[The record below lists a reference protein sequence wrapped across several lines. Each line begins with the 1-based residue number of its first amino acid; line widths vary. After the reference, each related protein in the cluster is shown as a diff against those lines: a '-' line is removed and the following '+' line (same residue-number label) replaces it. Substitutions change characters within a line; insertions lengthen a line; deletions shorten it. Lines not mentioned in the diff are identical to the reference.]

1 MLTLYRLHL
10 IALLFT
16 ACVLHGCHS
25 AAQQK
30 QPVAAARQ
38 TTAVAGAASKAQQ
51 QPVSGAERLA
61 AWLPMLTGK
70 NVALVVNHT
79 ALVGKTHL
87 ADTLKGLGVTIRRI
101 FAPEHGFRGNADA
114 GEHVKDGLDIRTG
127 LPVISLYGNNKKPT
141 AEQLNDIDIVVFDI
155 QDVGARFYTYI
166 STLHYVMEACAE
178 QQKKLIV
185 LDRPN
190 PNGSY
195 TDGPVLEPA
204 FKSFVGMHPIPVV
217 HGLTVGELARMI
229 NGEGWLEN
237 ASTCNLEVV
246 TVNQWK
252 HADPYVLPVKP
263 SPNLPNNQAITL
275 YPSLCMF
282 EGTVISVGRGTDKP
296 FQVIGHPSLKDMPY
310 TFTPVSIAGMAKNP
324 PFENTPCH
332 GLDLTTVTVQPKLDL
347 QYIIRLYNAFPDKD
361 KFFNAFFDKL
371 AGTAT
376 LKQQIRQGLTAEQI
390 RATWQPGL
398 QIYNQKKA
406 KYLLYP

>member
-10 IALLFT
+10 ITLLFT
-16 ACVLHGCHS
+16 ACILPGCRS

-30 QPVAAARQ
+30 QAAAATRQ
-38 TTAVAGAASKAQQ
+38 TPAKPAAASTAQQ
-51 QPVSGAERLA
+51 QPIPGAERLA
-61 AWLPMLTGK
+61 TWLPMLTGK

-87 ADTLKGLGVTIRRI
+87 ADTLKSLGVTIRRI

-141 AEQLNDIDIVVFDI
+141 AEQLRDVDIIVFDI

-195 TDGPVLEPA
+195 TDGPILEPA

-237 ASTCNLEVV
+237 ANTCSLEVV
-246 TVNQWK
+246 TVSRWK

-275 YPSLCMF
+275 YPSLCLF

-310 TFTPVSIAGMAKNP
+310 TFTPVSIPGMAKNP
-324 PFENTPCH
+324 PFENTACH
-332 GLDLTTVTVQPKLDL
+332 GLDLATATVQPRLDL
-347 QYIIRLYNAFPDKD
+347 QYIIRLYNAYPDKD

-398 QIYNQKKA
+398 QAYNQKKA

>member
-1 MLTLYRLHL
+1 
-10 IALLFT
+10 
-16 ACVLHGCHS
+16 
-25 AAQQK
+25 
-30 QPVAAARQ
+30 
-38 TTAVAGAASKAQQ
+38 
-51 QPVSGAERLA
+51 
-61 AWLPMLTGK
+61 
-70 NVALVVNHT
+70 
-79 ALVGKTHL
+79 
-87 ADTLKGLGVTIRRI
+87 
-101 FAPEHGFRGNADA
+101 
-114 GEHVKDGLDIRTG
+114 
-127 LPVISLYGNNKKPT
+127 
-141 AEQLNDIDIVVFDI
+141 
-155 QDVGARFYTYI
+155 
-166 STLHYVMEACAE
+166 
-178 QQKKLIV
+178 
-185 LDRPN
+185 
-190 PNGSY
+190 
-195 TDGPVLEPA
+195 
-204 FKSFVGMHPIPVV
+204 
-217 HGLTVGELARMI
+217 MI

-252 HADPYVLPVKP
+252 HADPYVLPVNP

-406 KYLLYP
+406 KYLLYSVTT